1 LGRELSWLGETDG
14 VAGAGW
20 RLRGSDE
27 AGRQPNKIEKRGFGL
42 GVVPKEEE
50 EAARWRCSPDSGTSA
65 PVDQR
70 ERRRLRRCQLGVVDA
85 EGGAWGPSED
95 GVDGC
100 APIQSSVHGRL
111 SSMRRS
117 QRFQRRGSSSR
128 EDVRWRSSSTGEE
141 KGRRH
146 GGEENGG
153 WRPTR
158 GTGGGKAANVL
169 APFEGRD

>member
-1 LGRELSWLGETDG
+1 LGREPSWLGETDG

-27 AGRQPNKIEKRGFGL
+27 AGRQPNKIEKRGFSL

-85 EGGAWGPSED
+85 EGGAWGPVRMVWM
-95 GVDGC
+95 GVRPSRAQCTAGC
-100 APIQSSVHGRL
+100 HR
-111 SSMRRS
+111 
-117 QRFQRRGSSSR
+117 
-128 EDVRWRSSSTGEE
+128 
-141 KGRRH
+141 
-146 GGEENGG
+146 
-153 WRPTR
+153 
-158 GTGGGKAANVL
+158 
-169 APFEGRD
+169 